1 MSLCARTGVS
11 MRYDETTFLGE
22 KMAATKITVNHNGS
36 LRIEGDFELVDP
48 EGRPFGLAGRT
59 SLAFAAA
66 DTPLISPFATA
77 RTRLAASRIQSL
89 RANCRHPNRNCDS
102 RTAFKSETV
111 STLRQMGI
119 RPETD
124 INLQSSASC

>member
-59 SLAFAAA
+59 TLALCRGGHSANKPFFDGSHKTCTFP
-66 DTPLISPFATA
+66 DTVPP
-77 RTRLAASRIQSL
+77 
-89 RANCRHPNRNCDS
+89 
-102 RTAFKSETV
+102 
-111 STLRQMGI
+111 RQL
-119 RPETD
+119 PPP
-124 INLQSSASC
+124 QPK